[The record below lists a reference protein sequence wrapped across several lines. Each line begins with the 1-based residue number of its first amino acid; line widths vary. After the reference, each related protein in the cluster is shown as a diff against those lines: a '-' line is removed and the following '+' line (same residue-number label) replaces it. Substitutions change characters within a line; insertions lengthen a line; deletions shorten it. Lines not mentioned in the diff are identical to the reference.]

1 LSKFDFLTFNP
12 TYHPGC
18 DVGSDWEITG
28 NICEWITQLTRLVN
42 LKNVITL
49 NTIRIYELTIDLY
62 AGIYLYAVSHEYFAL
77 IINEVITN

>member
-1 LSKFDFLTFNP
+1 M
-12 TYHPGC
+12 
-18 DVGSDWEITG
+18 GSDWEITG